1 MSTAAWTPRGTTA
14 RSPGTAWQPK
24 ASQLDVGDLSMRKPN
39 DCLQTVRPR
48 AGQTQWSGWARRSRG
63 RRPSLPTAAMQTAH
77 RLPLPADAPPATAE
91 PLPLIQV
98 LLPHLRGCW
107 DARDRRIWPHT
118 TRPWRPRDVA
128 RKWSQRDSRLS
139 GTRAM
144 LPCLRVR
151 SAPTGSSR
159 PTSRLPERRLS
170 GSVVR

>member
-1 MSTAAWTPRGTTA
+1 MSTAAWTPRETTA
-14 RSPGTAWQPK
+14 CSPGTAWQPK
-24 ASQLDVGDLSMRKPN
+24 ASQLDVGDLLMRKPN

-48 AGQTQWSGWARRSRG
+48 AGQTQQGTPPITTDRCHANSPPTATAS
-63 RRPSLPTAAMQTAH
+63 RRPTRYSGT
-77 RLPLPADAPPATAE
+77 ATADT
-91 PLPLIQV
+91 V

-107 DARDRRIWPHT
+107 DARDRRIWSHS

>member
-1 MSTAAWTPRGTTA
+1 MSTAAWTPRETTA

-48 AGQTQWSGWARRSRG
+48 AGQTQQGTPPITTDRCHANSPPTATASRTAS
-63 RRPSLPTAAMQTAH
+63 RRP
-77 RLPLPADAPPATAE
+77 PPATAE
-91 PLPLIQV
+91 SLPLIQYCF
-98 LLPHLRGCW
+98 RTYGGCW
-107 DARDRRIWPHT
+107 DARDRRIWPHS

-170 GSVVR
+170 GSVVRKYA